1 MTAPTPATPLIDWH
15 ALVQVLYTSVALA
28 LGLVV
33 IFSIGVY
40 SLSLY
45 RRSDSTI
52 ALRSLS
58 VTAISLVTSVILA
71 VGVWGF
77 IVIVNK

>member
-1 MTAPTPATPLIDWH
+1 
-15 ALVQVLYTSVALA
+15 VQVLYTSVALA

-58 VTAISLVTSVILA
+58 VTAMGLVTLVILA
-71 VGVWGF
+71 VGVWGL

>member
-1 MTAPTPATPLIDWH
+1 MTAPTPAAPLIDWH

-58 VTAISLVTSVILA
+58 VTAMGLVTLVILA
-71 VGVWGF
+71 VGVWGL

>member
-1 MTAPTPATPLIDWH
+1 MTAPIPATPLIDWH

-58 VTAISLVTSVILA
+58 VTAMGLVTLVILA
-71 VGVWGF
+71 VGVWGL